1 MSAKPILLII
11 LLLNVWTSSMTFAQG
26 PTDLY
31 IFQLHA
37 GTDHQ
42 YHIYQ
47 AKFLSGFNRGGYTN
61 QPWFTPEGDILV
73 SVRKAGET
81 QNDIYQ
87 LTLQDKSLRRI
98 TQTAANEYSPRI
110 DPSGQRLTV
119 VRQVE
124 GDSIDQQVYQSPLKG
139 GGYKSLT
146 PGIRDIGYYTWV
158 DENQLALYRI
168 DGESSHLVS
177 LNLKDN
183 RSRRITSSIG
193 RTLLADA
200 SGSILYVHKF
210 TDTYWYI
217 KKYNPSSSMIDI
229 ISETPGLVEDVAVAP
244 DGTYF
249 IGVGSKL
256 YSFHPAYNTTWQEV
270 GDVSIHGIT
279 NITRL
284 AVSPD
289 GKQLALVSAK

>member
-1 MSAKPILLII
+1 
-11 LLLNVWTSSMTFAQG
+11 MTFAQG

>member
-1 MSAKPILLII
+1 MSSNPIKIIIVLLSA
-11 LLLNVWTSSMTFAQG
+11 WTTSTAFAQG
-26 PTDLY
+26 STDLY
-31 IFQLHA
+31 LFQLHT

-61 QPWFTPEGDILV
+61 QPWFTPEGNLLV
-73 SVRKAGET
+73 SVRKAGEP

-87 LTLQDKSLRRI
+87 LSLQDKSIRRI
-98 TQTAANEYSPRI
+98 TQTASNEYSPRI
-110 DPSGQRLTV
+110 DPSGQCLTV

-124 GDSIDQQVYQSPLKG
+124 GDSIDQQVYQTALKG

-146 PGIRDIGYYTWV
+146 PGIKDIGYYTWV
-158 DENQLALYRI
+158 DQDQLALYRI

-183 RSRRITSSIG
+183 RTRRITSAIG
-193 RTLLADA
+193 RTLLADQV
-200 SGSILYVHKF
+200 GSILYVHKF

-217 KKYNPSSSMIDI
+217 KKYNPASASIDI
-229 ISETPGLVEDVAVAP
+229 ISETPGLVEDFTVAP

-256 YSFHPAYNTTWQEV
+256 YSFHPKYNTTWQEV

-279 NITRL
+279 QITRL